1 MRTALSFW
9 QMPADDLAF
18 FDFLRSTG
26 VVRAGDHQSLPRSEA
41 IEFGPLS
48 AYRRRGSGLLLLC
61 RECDVGAV
69 GIDRF
74 KAEGNL
80 WHTVDPFRSP
90 VLTYGRE
97 KPSRGVLP
105 RSSIGGFWDYAH
117 PRTGERRKKDPEF
130 IAWGKAVIAW
140 VRARCT
146 ERCELHGFDYPA
158 TPDVAAAVAAREIAL
173 AS

>member
-1 MRTALSFW
+1 MRSTISFW

-18 FDFLRSTG
+18 FDFLRTTG
-26 VVRAGDHQSLPRSEA
+26 RVLVRDHRSLPQSEA
-41 IEFGPLS
+41 IEFVPTS

-61 RECDVGAV
+61 REGDAEAV
-69 GIDRF
+69 VLHRF
-74 KAEGNL
+74 AAEGSL
-80 WHTVDPFRSP
+80 WHTVDPLHSP

-105 RSSIGGFWDYAH
+105 RSSIGGVWDC
-117 PRTGERRKKDPEF
+117 PQSRSGEKRKKGPEF
-130 IAWGKAVIAW
+130 VAWGKAVIAW

-146 ERCELHGFDYPA
+146 ESCELHGFGYPA
-158 TPDVAAAVAAREIAL
+158 TPSVAAAVNAGEITL